1 MTSPEPTKIWVDE
14 DSSDLWPRRDSTYR
28 TLHGVAFPD
37 PDEPE
42 CHIVR
47 YVGKDA
53 ADADD
58 FAATRG
64 GLRVNAEETTTV
76 ERTPWKS
83 A

>member
-1 MTSPEPTKIWVDE
+1 MTEVDIWVDE
-14 DSSDLWPRRDSTYR
+14 EDDGLWPRRKDTYR

-47 YVGKDA
+47 FVGVDA

-58 FAATRG
+58 FAAQRG
-64 GLRVNAEETTTV
+64 GLRVDSEETTTI
-76 ERTPWKS
+76 ERTPWRPPT
-83 A
+83 